1 MDNPIGHPEYSE
13 TGMVIC
19 GTPVNPETQVKAMVF
34 CLNVSSSFAEVDING
49 AITGAVG
56 IRKTEFSLKISSILL
71 QTD

>member
-1 MDNPIGHPEYSE
+1 MDKPIGHPENSE

-19 GTPVNPETQVKAMVF
+19 GTPVNPETQVKAIVF
-34 CLNVSSSFAEVDING
+34 CLNVSSSFAGVDING

-56 IRKTEFSLKISSILL
+56 IRKTEFSPKISSILL